1 MVYTF
6 TNVYGCMDVDGD
18 KMDIIP
24 LEVSYKDE
32 LRVYFIQIIC
42 WSILWA

>member
-18 KMDIIP
+18 EMDIIP
-24 LEVSYKDE
+24 LEVSYKDQ
-32 LRVYFIQIIC
+32 LKVYTMQLIC
-42 WSILWA
+42 WSLYL